1 MKERITIQIDRE
13 VAETIKELYPDMSYT
28 VALRLLLDTSK
39 ESLKKVY
46 RPPTIHTPP
55 MDNMASLEDIKEL
68 KDKFSSVLDNLIKK
82 NKLKV

>member
-13 VAETIKELYPDMSYT
+13 VAETVKELYPDMSYT

-39 ESLKKVY
+39 DNLKRVY

-55 MDNMASLEDIKEL
+55 IGNMATMDDIKEL
-68 KDKFSSVLDNLIKK
+68 KDKFSSVLDNPIKK

>member
-1 MKERITIQIDRE
+1 MKDRITIQIDKE

-39 ESLKKVY
+39 DNLKRVY

-55 MDNMASLEDIKEL
+55 IDNMASLDDIKEL